1 MSQAWGGE
9 SWSIAEPEPT
19 SGPTTCSL
27 TRMHTHARM
36 FFLMTNDGGD
46 QRHVTR
52 GVSKGS

>member
-36 FFLMTNDGGD
+36 FFLMTNGEEVIEGIRDM
-46 QRHVTR
+46 
-52 GVSKGS
+52 